1 MNRIVSIFTAS
12 FLAVVLFA
20 LPATAQ
26 KSAGSPASNS
36 VKIWFRQSKINY
48 DPTLHD
54 NQQNLD
60 SFSPQLDSILS
71 DKIHYRI
78 RSIQFTG
85 GASPE
90 GSIRFNR
97 WLSVKRAET
106 LRSYLSNYVTFPDS
120 LVTTV
125 HLGRDWQGL
134 RQRVLDDPNVPGR
147 DAVLKL
153 LDYKEEPLEELKGM
167 RAYNYLYLKHFP
179 ELRASSLVIEY
190 DTFPVLLTAGISS
203 KAEFF
208 NIPKIP
214 PYRPEKP
221 LRHYYMTLK
230 TNVLYDLV
238 LAPNIGAEF
247 WLGNNFSAGL
257 DWKYAWMKNDR
268 RHFYWRDYGG
278 DINLKYWFG
287 DLSRQKPFQG
297 HHIGAYAQVLT
308 YDFEFGGKGIMGG
321 LPGGTL
327 LDDYSIILAADYGF
341 SLPLTDKFN
350 LDFCIGAGYMAGM
363 VREYH
368 PEDECYVWDATKK
381 QQYLGLTKLEISL
394 VRVFDFRHIK
404 KGGQKR

>member
-1 MNRIVSIFTAS
+1 MMEKILSLFTAT
-12 FLAVVLFA
+12 FLAVVGFT
-20 LPATAQ
+20 LPC
-26 KSAGSPASNS
+26 SARESGADS
-36 VKIWFRQSKINY
+36 VKIFFRQSKI
-48 DPTLHD
+48 DLRPSLHG
-54 NQQNLD
+54 NKQALD
-60 SFSPQLDSILS
+60 EFTAQLDSICS

-78 RSIQFTG
+78 RSVKFTG

-97 WLSVKRAET
+97 WLSVQRAAT
-106 LRSYLSNYVTFPDS
+106 LRNYVSRYATFPDS

-134 RQRVLDDPNVPGR
+134 RQRVLDDPLVPGR
-147 DAVLKL
+147 DAVLRL
-153 LDYKEEPLEELKGM
+153 LDTKTEPLEELKQM
-167 RAYNYLYLKHFP
+167 RAYNYLFLKHFP

-190 DTFPVLLTAGISS
+190 DKYPQLLTARLSS
-203 KAEFF
+203 EAEFF
-208 NIPKIP
+208 GVSEITP
-214 PYRPEKP
+214 PYRPVKP
-221 LRHYYMTLK
+221 FRHYYMTLR

-247 WLGNNFSAGL
+247 WLGNNFSVGL

-394 VRVFDFRHIK
+394 VRVFDFRQNR